1 MQIALAWLAI
11 FLLVYCFMAQII
23 TLVLTRRVIAA
34 LKSNNAI
41 TFHHEIPIE
50 KFGSYG
56 KYLRWL
62 KTNTQK
68 IPAELHKSV
77 KIIKRMEQSS
87 WLSVAIT
94 FAIYIGYNLTN

>member
-1 MQIALAWLAI
+1 MQITLAWLAT
-11 FLLVYCFMAQII
+11 FLLAYCFMAQIT

-34 LKSNNAI
+34 LKSNHAI
-41 TFHHEIPIE
+41 TFHHEIPTG

-62 KTNTQK
+62 RTNTQK

-77 KIIKRMEQSS
+77 KIITRIEQSA

>member
-11 FLLVYCFMAQII
+11 FLLAYCFMAQII
-23 TLVLTRRVIAA
+23 NLVLTRRVIAT
-34 LKSNNAI
+34 LKSNHAI
-41 TFHHEIPIE
+41 TFHHKIPTE

-68 IPAELHKSV
+68 IPAEMHKSV
-77 KIIKRMEQSS
+77 QIIKRIEQSA

-94 FAIYIGYNLTN
+94 FVIYIWYKLTN